1 MLFWEI
7 ILYSL
12 VQGITEFLP
21 ISSSAHLLILEKI
34 LNWPIPGRTMAIA
47 AHLGSLF
54 AVLLYLKDDIAN
66 IIRSIFKLENYF
78 QNRNIKTL
86 KNIIVITVPIILVGL
101 FIFKNFDDKLLT
113 LNVIAWSSIIG
124 AILLFISDKFKIK
137 KKKIS
142 SLSFLECL
150 FIGILQ
156 VFALIPGASRS
167 GTIITA
173 ARILNIQRIEAA
185 KLGLYTSIPVILGA
199 VTLESIWLI
208 NNVSNITNYLY
219 IVITCIMSFIFAYLS
234 IIFLMKWLKTK
245 NFAPF
250 ILYRILLGLTILIIF
265 NN

>member
-21 ISSSAHLLILEKI
+21 ISSSAHLLILEK
-34 LNWPIPGRTMAIA
+34 LLSWPIPGRTTAIA

-54 AVLLYLKDDIAN
+54 AVLLYLKGDI
-66 IIRSIFKLENYF
+66 ISILRSIFKLENYF
-78 QNRNIKTL
+78 QNNNIKTL
-86 KNIIVITVPIILVGL
+86 KNIIVITIPIILVGL

-124 AILLFISDKFKIK
+124 ATLLFISDKFKIK
-137 KKKIS
+137 EKNIS

-234 IIFLMKWLKTK
+234 IIFLMKWLKTR

>member
-1 MLFWEI
+1 M
-7 ILYSL
+7 
-12 VQGITEFLP
+12 
-21 ISSSAHLLILEKI
+21 
-34 LNWPIPGRTMAIA
+34 
-47 AHLGSLF
+47 
-54 AVLLYLKDDIAN
+54 
-66 IIRSIFKLENYF
+66 
-78 QNRNIKTL
+78 
-86 KNIIVITVPIILVGL
+86 
-101 FIFKNFDDKLLT
+101 
-113 LNVIAWSSIIG
+113 IAWSSIIG

-199 VTLESIWLI
+199 VALESIWLI

-245 NFAPF
+245 NFTPF
-250 ILYRILLGLTILIIF
+250 VLYRILLGLTILIIL
-265 NN
+265 NT

>member
-1 MLFWEI
+1 M
-7 ILYSL
+7 
-12 VQGITEFLP
+12 
-21 ISSSAHLLILEKI
+21 
-34 LNWPIPGRTMAIA
+34 
-47 AHLGSLF
+47 
-54 AVLLYLKDDIAN
+54 
-66 IIRSIFKLENYF
+66 ENYF
-78 QNRNIKTL
+78 QDTNIKIL

-124 AILLFISDKFKIK
+124 ATLLFISDKFKIK
-137 KKKIS
+137 EKNIS

-208 NNVSNITNYLY
+208 NNELNITSYLY
-219 IVITCIMSFIFAYLS
+219 ILVTCIMSFIFAYLS

-250 ILYRILLGLTILIIF
+250 ILYRILLGLTILIVF
-265 NN
+265 NT

>member
-1 MLFWEI
+1 
-7 ILYSL
+7 
-12 VQGITEFLP
+12 
-21 ISSSAHLLILEKI
+21 
-34 LNWPIPGRTMAIA
+34 
-47 AHLGSLF
+47 
-54 AVLLYLKDDIAN
+54 
-66 IIRSIFKLENYF
+66 
-78 QNRNIKTL
+78 
-86 KNIIVITVPIILVGL
+86 
-101 FIFKNFDDKLLT
+101 
-113 LNVIAWSSIIG
+113 VIAWSSIIG

-137 KKKIS
+137 EKNIS
-142 SLSFLECL
+142 SLSFSECL

-245 NFAPF
+245 SFAPF
-250 ILYRILLGLTILIIF
+250 ILYRILLGLTILAIL
-265 NN
+265 NT

>member
-78 QNRNIKTL
+78 QNKNIKTL
-86 KNIIVITVPIILVGL
+86 KNVIVITVPIILAGL

-137 KKKIS
+137 KKK
-142 SLSFLECL
+142 FL
-150 FIGILQ
+150 
-156 VFALIPGASRS
+156 RS
-167 GTIITA
+167 H
-173 ARILNIQRIEAA
+173 
-185 KLGLYTSIPVILGA
+185 
-199 VTLESIWLI
+199 
-208 NNVSNITNYLY
+208 
-219 IVITCIMSFIFAYLS
+219 F
-234 IIFLMKWLKTK
+234 
-245 NFAPF
+245 
-250 ILYRILLGLTILIIF
+250 
-265 NN
+265 